1 MGGSR
6 FEMKYIGFFGCTGN
20 KMRLI
25 TWEIGDRFV
34 SLTQRFLQFV
44 LVEEIEKT
52 NMKTEIELQTFKD
65 EWNHHGM
72 DTFSVGMDPRLRIF
86 GDNFFELISF
96 DTEEHQFRKPTI
108 YNLKLNY
115 ATGEYEEAEESEE
128 SGESEESDE
137 SEESEESKEAEESEE
152 SGESEEST
160 ESGESEDSDKSEES
174 EESKEAKESEEI

>member
-1 MGGSR
+1 MNTILDHITDLDHICLRMGGSR
-6 FEMKYIGFFGCTGN
+6 FEMKYIGCFGCTGN

-52 NMKTEIELQTFKD
+52 NMKNPQELKTFKD

-96 DTEEHQFRKPTI
+96 DTEDHQFRKPTI
-108 YNLKLNY
+108 YNLKENL
-115 ATGEYEEAEESEE
+115 ATGEFEEAEESEE

-137 SEESEESKEAEESEE
+137 SEESGDSNKPEESEESKEAEESEE
-152 SGESEEST
+152 
-160 ESGESEDSDKSEES
+160 
-174 EESKEAKESEEI
+174 I

>member
-1 MGGSR
+1 
-6 FEMKYIGFFGCTGN
+6 
-20 KMRLI
+20 MRLI

-34 SLTQRFLQFV
+34 SLTQRLLQFV

-52 NMKTEIELQTFKD
+52 NMKKPQELQTFKD

-96 DTEEHQFRKPTI
+96 DTEDHQFRKPTI
-108 YNLKLNY
+108 YNLKENL
-115 ATGEYEEAEESEE
+115 ATGEFEEAEESEE

-137 SEESEESKEAEESEE
+137 SEESGESKEAQESEE
-152 SGESEEST
+152 SGESEESEESEEPT
-160 ESGESEDSDKSEES
+160 ESDDSDKSEE
-174 EESKEAKESEEI
+174 AGESEEI